1 MDKLFYDEQLIKMK
15 IIDNISGNCTV

>member
-15 IIDNISGNCTV
+15 IIDNISGNYTV